1 MWPWS
6 KGRGWCLPNRFAELA
21 LILPAELSQ
30 CYLLE
35 GTPTLGTLEAPI
47 TVTSAMCPHP
57 CATLHSQLR
66 LTDICQSQLEKR
78 GSELALLTGEEGWK
92 F

>member
-1 MWPWS
+1 M
-6 KGRGWCLPNRFAELA
+6 PNCFAELA

-30 CYLLE
+30 CCLLE

-47 TVTSAMCPHP
+47 TVASAMCPHP

-78 GSELALLTGEEGWK
+78 GSELALLSRERRLEILEP
-92 F
+92 